1 VDKVPEG
8 DAWLHEIKLD
18 GYRTAARIEGGKV
31 RLLTRTGLDWTA
43 RFRPIAAALASLPV
57 KTAYLDGEIAVLGP
71 DGVTSFAALQ
81 DALSKGHSAD
91 LVYFAFDLLHL
102 DGLDLTPLPLIER
115 KAALKK
121 LLGRR
126 RGAGLIRYSDHV
138 QGQGGRF
145 YAHAC
150 KLRLEGIVSK
160 LAKSPYRPR
169 RTTEWLKVKCLLRQ
183 EMVIGGWQDSD
194 KEGRSLKSLL
204 LGYYDRTGRLV
215 FAGKV
220 GTGFSLKLG
229 RELVAGLRKIERP
242 DPPFALVPRDDRRG
256 SRWAEPRLVAE
267 IAYSNWTSDQVMRHP
282 KFVAL
287 REDKP
292 AREVRLERA
301 TPGNRAAAKRA

>member
-1 VDKVPEG
+1 VDNAPEG
-8 DAWLHEIKLD
+8 DAWLHEMKLD
-18 GYRTAARIEGGKV
+18 GYRTGARIEGGTV

-43 RFRPIAAALASLPV
+43 RFRPIATSLASLPV
-57 KTAYLDGEIAVLGP
+57 KTVYLDGEVAVLGP

-81 DALSKGHSAD
+81 DALSKGHAGD

-115 KAALKK
+115 KATLKK
-121 LLGRR
+121 LLARRR
-126 RGAGLIRYSDHV
+126 RGGSIHYSDHV
-138 QGQGGRF
+138 QGQGEAF
-145 YAHAC
+145 YVHAC
-150 KLRLEGIVSK
+150 KLGLEGIVSK
-160 LAKSPYRPR
+160 LARSPYRPR

-194 KEGRSLKSLL
+194 KQGRSLKSLL
-204 LGYYDRTGRLV
+204 LGFYDRTGRLV

-220 GTGFSLKLG
+220 GTGFSLRLG
-229 RELVAGLRKIERP
+229 RELVDLMRKIERP
-242 DPPFALVPRDDRRG
+242 DPPFTLVPRNDRRG
-256 SRWAEPRLVAE
+256 SRWAEPQLVAE
-267 IAYSNWTSDQVMRHP
+267 IAYSNWTTDGVMRHP

-301 TPGNRAAAKRA
+301 TSGKRAAAKRA